1 MEYLYYFCFK
11 YINKHC
17 NVKMCIILNLFVV
30 CCLFQFLT
38 STFNLSCFPQFLR
51 QSSPSC
57 IIDLNFSL
65 FRVRFGTIP
74 SVATS
79 TTILCPLSCIA
90 LPITVPSTTV
100 VMI

>member
-1 MEYLYYFCFK
+1 MSKCVL
-11 YINKHC
+11 
-17 NVKMCIILNLFVV
+17 CIILNLFVSV
-30 CCLFQFLT
+30 

-74 SVATS
+74 SVATPF
-79 TTILCPLSCIA
+79 TDAKAKEQERELRRDIKANLIA
-90 LPITVPSTTV
+90 RSKL
-100 VMI
+100 